1 MSGVPSPSE
10 RDRPGRR
17 PVVGLLFLT
26 IFLDM
31 LGLGILVPVFPQ
43 LVSPDSVA
51 RLFPAAWSASE
62 AYVGGGWL
70 LATFPLFQF
79 LFAPVLGQLSDRR
92 GRKPVLALSILG
104 SSLSMAL
111 FAVAVSLRSLPLAFA
126 ARALD
131 GATGGNISVA
141 NAAIGDVS
149 APEDRAKNYGLV
161 GAALGLG
168 FILGPFLGGIL
179 GDPARASWTGV
190 ATPFWVV
197 SVLALANAL
206 LVLRV
211 VPETRPSWERGHQPP
226 LRWTRAF
233 ANIGKTISVPALRR
247 VVPALFLFNAG
258 FTFFSTFWGV
268 VLAEDFHFDPVRVG
282 GFFGYMG
289 LMIVLAQGG
298 VVRRMPAH
306 LRDSR
311 VLPAAMLLVA
321 ASLVPYVLIPGDRP
335 DLIWWVPPFLAVGTA
350 LARSNGTALLV
361 RTTSAGMR
369 GEVMG
374 IHSSA
379 YALAQLIPS
388 ALSGY
393 VAAHEARLTVLVAVV
408 CAFAGWALFAASWRE
423 PDLSS

>member
-1 MSGVPSPSE
+1 MN
-10 RDRPGRR
+10 RR

-31 LGLGILVPVFPQ
+31 LGLGILIPVFPQ
-43 LVSPDSVA
+43 LVAPESVN
-51 RLFPAAWSASE
+51 RLFPASWSASD
-62 AYVGGGWL
+62 AYVAGGWL

-79 LFAPVLGQLSDRR
+79 LCAPVLGQLSDRL
-92 GRKPVLALSILG
+92 GRRPVLAFSILG
-104 SSLSMAL
+104 SAVSMAL
-111 FAVAVSLRSLPLAFA
+111 FAVAVSLGSLPLAFA

-149 APEDRAKNYGLV
+149 RPEDRAKNYGLV

-179 GDPARASWTGV
+179 CDPSHGAWAGV
-190 ATPFWVV
+190 ATPFWAV
-197 SVLALANAL
+197 SILALTNAL
-206 LVLRV
+206 LVLAML
-211 VPETRPSWERGHQPP
+211 PETRDAEARADLPA
-226 LRWTRAF
+226 LRWTRSF
-233 ANIGKTISVPALRR
+233 ANIAKTFSVPALRR
-247 VVPALFLFNAG
+247 VIPALFLFNAG

-268 VLAEDFHFDPVRVG
+268 VLVQEFRFDPAQVG
-282 GFFGYMG
+282 GFFGYIG

-298 VVRRMPAH
+298 VVRRMPQR
-306 LRDSR
+306 LRDSS
-311 VLPAAMLLVA
+311 VLPAAMLLVGV
-321 ASLVPYVLIPGDRP
+321 SLVPYVLIPGNRP
-335 DLIWWVPPFLAVGTA
+335 DLIWWVPPFLAVGMA

-361 RTTSAGMR
+361 RSTPSAIR

-379 YALAQLIPS
+379 YALAQLIPA

-393 VAAHEARLTVLVAVV
+393 VAARDARLPVLVGVV
-408 CAFAGWALFAASWRE
+408 AALAGWALFVATWRE
-423 PDLSS
+423 PDPATR